1 MWFNNPG
8 KHQRRNKQK
17 KKKKKKKK
25 IVRSS
30 FDQMFFCTIS
40 KNIFRISEKSW
51 YSTQYSIFLVIST
64 AKAAIAIPFPNK
76 PSLETD
82 FSSTLKFL
90 VSTKICLSKYDLSVD
105 TRN

>member
-17 KKKKKKKK
+17 KK
-25 IVRSS
+25 IVCSS
-30 FDQMFFCTIS
+30 LDQLFFCIIS

-51 YSTQYSIFLVIST
+51 YSTQGSFFLFIST

-82 FSSTLKFL
+82 FSSTL
-90 VSTKICLSKYDLSVD
+90 
-105 TRN
+105 